1 MIQLT
6 YTVIVCKK
14 VRLYTDE
21 VIITEELNTYSLCL
35 PAAYVCPPPASR
47 SGGFLT
53 PGFLGLLNSSY
64 LKECCCT
71 ESLLPV
77 QTLSLGVV

>member
-1 MIQLT
+1 M
-6 YTVIVCKK
+6 VIVCKK
-14 VRLYTDE
+14 VRFCMPHKH
-21 VIITEELNTYSLCL
+21 EELNTYSLCL
-35 PAAYVCPPPASR
+35 PAAYVYPPPASR

-53 PGFLGLLNSSY
+53 PGFLSLPNSSY

-71 ESLLPV
+71 GSLLPV